1 MAKFETLKQSIAQV
15 IKPNGAQEITGQV
28 MQDTLFSILN
38 VVGTK
43 YAFGGIVMPQT
54 NPESLISDVP
64 SFFIGGAG
72 TYQYFGDPITVYDG
86 QIGVFLWDNAF
97 HSAAVTV
104 VSGDTIM
111 TTPSDQE
118 VTGRKDFRGN
128 ITVKDEIMFFIQGT
142 FQHFIKATQWLLK
155 FTDYISGNEFDMDFQ
170 NGKLQRKF
178 LGVTSTYLTNTD
190 LADPSNEVT
199 DVAMNGVLSGARGE
213 IKAWNQL
220 VYNGNFTSG
229 TARWYVQDSVA
240 SMTVSN
246 NILTVSLSGGAN
258 WYNQLV
264 RHTLTPI
271 NNTISGH
278 IYLMSLLIKG
288 DTLDAVRLELKA
300 WDDAVEQSIVA
311 GEWNKVTFVKEATS
325 SSNEI
330 RIAPAPN
337 HILAAGAQYMIS
349 EVILIDL
356 TAMFG
361 AGNEP
366 TTANEF
372 ARRLGYASIDEVP
385 YIPYTSTPIPY
396 NDALSIGGDLLVKR
410 QIGSHEGKLKL
421 VGQIDG
427 VRGRLQDLVQLYKA
441 INATNWHLCTSNPAI
456 ATVAYS
462 GNQANVSIVNNMGSD
477 YNDWGLYYQRGPMQ
491 QGHKYIIILDIKAS
505 VGFNEMAEFA
515 LMSFDATYNYS
526 NGRFYV
532 NATMRRQTF
541 FYNGDSGVGVGIMVT
556 PVTFGVSYQVA
567 NVMCWDLT
575 EMFGSGNEPTTP
587 QEFASAMGYASI
599 DLLPFALPVD
609 VATHTAFGETLPIA
623 GNAAIEGDSIFLG
636 NGLHIKYDKFT
647 NTVSFADLSGNLAT
661 ISSQ

>member
-97 HSAAVTV
+97 HSSTVTI

-118 VTGRKDFRGN
+118 VAGRKDFRGN

-142 FQHFIKATQWLLK
+142 FQHFIKATQWLFK
-155 FTDYISGNEFDMDFQ
+155 FTDYISGNEFDMDFE

-199 DVAMNGVLSGARGE
+199 DVAMNGVLSGARGGIKE
-213 IKAWNQL
+213 INQL
-220 VYNGNFTSG
+220 ANKIGRYAIFQLG
-229 TARWYVQDSVA
+229 TASYVSVPYPTLTNGHKYVWRFGLTA
-240 SMTVSN
+240 TVTRGAIIHALPNVS
-246 NILTVSLSGGAN
+246 VSL
-258 WYNQLV
+258 
-264 RHTLTPI
+264 
-271 NNTISGH
+271 
-278 IYLMSLLIKG
+278 
-288 DTLDAVRLELKA
+288 
-300 WDDAVEQSIVA
+300 
-311 GEWNKVTFVKEATS
+311 
-325 SSNEI
+325 
-330 RIAPAPN
+330 APN
-337 HILAAGAQYMIS
+337 TTLWRSGIIIPDADAQALIIDSYTGSTEQVGEYI
-349 EVILIDL
+349 EVVSDLIVDL

-361 AGNEP
+361 AGLEP
-366 TTANEF
+366 TTADEF

-385 YIPYTSTPIPY
+385 YIPYTSSPIPY

-421 VGQIDG
+421 VGQLDG
-427 VRGRLQDLVQLYKA
+427 VRGGLQDLVQLYKA
-441 INATNWHLCTSNPAI
+441 MNATNWHLCTSNPAI

-462 GNQANVSIVNNMGSD
+462 GNQANVSIANNMGSD
-477 YNDWGLYYQRGPMQ
+477 YNDWGLYCQRGPMQ

-505 VGFNEMAEFA
+505 VGSNEMAEFA

-567 NVMCWDLT
+567 NVMCYDLT
-575 EMFGSGNEPTTP
+575 AMFGSGNEPSTSDA
-587 QEFASAMGYASI
+587 FASAMGYASI

-636 NGLHIKYDKFT
+636 NGLQIKYDKFT